1 LGSSTPIF
9 VGFSAQTDG
18 GGLVPFAPGFASAEQ
33 MPDSFDSA
41 ISPQT
46 QIILR
51 KLSKKD
57 PMTKKKALQELHE
70 LIEQSDL
77 EALKNILPLWPKYY
91 LNLASDPEH
100 NVRELTQTV
109 LQLLMAKCKK
119 AMAPYLKLLVPVWLG
134 SRFDTYAPAASIAG
148 QSFRDTFAG
157 NANRTREV
165 CLHCQVEILEYATR
179 NLTFH
184 TAATLSIGKSLT
196 AEDAEQKYQ
205 RVVIS
210 SLKLLS
216 FFMEQTSQTGE
227 LSLVKEGFVNL
238 VTHQKFWS
246 FAKHKVP
253 PIK

>member
-1 LGSSTPIF
+1 
-9 VGFSAQTDG
+9 
-18 GGLVPFAPGFASAEQ
+18 
-33 MPDSFDSA
+33 MPDSFDAA
-41 ISPQT
+41 ISPLT

-70 LIEQSDL
+70 LIEQSDV
-77 EALKNILPLWPKYY
+77 EVLKNILPLWPKYY

-100 NVRELTQTV
+100 TVREQTQTV

-134 SRFDTYAPAASIAG
+134 SRFDTYAPAASIAS

-157 NANRTREV
+157 NANRSRDV
-165 CLHCQVEILEYATR
+165 CMHCQVEILEYATR

-196 AEDAEQKYQ
+196 TEDAEQKYQ
-205 RVVIS
+205 RVIIS

-216 FFMEQTSQTGE
+216 FFMGQTAQTEE
-227 LSLVKEGFVNL
+227 LSQVKEGFGTL
-238 VTHQKFWS
+238 VAHQKFWS

-253 PIK
+253 AIK

>member
-1 LGSSTPIF
+1 M
-9 VGFSAQTDG
+9 GFSAQTDG

-33 MPDSFDSA
+33 MPDSFDAA

-70 LIEQSDL
+70 LIEQSDV
-77 EALKNILPLWPKYY
+77 EVLKNILPLWPKYY

-100 NVRELTQTV
+100 TVREQTQTV

-134 SRFDTYAPAASIAG
+134 SRFDTYAPAASIAS

-157 NANRTREV
+157 NANRSREV
-165 CLHCQVEILEYATR
+165 CMHCQVEILEYATR

-196 AEDAEQKYQ
+196 PEDAEQKYQ
-205 RVVIS
+205 RVIIS

-216 FFMEQTSQTGE
+216 FFMGQTAQTEE
-227 LSLVKEGFVNL
+227 LSQVKEGFGTL
-238 VTHQKFWS
+238 VAHQKFWS

-253 PIK
+253 AIK